1 MGWFGKSYEE
11 SEILLYLQGSK
22 LACNS
27 FMDICTHRGRHPKWS
42 QVDACTHSGLHCK
55 TETHTSF
62 LICCK
67 IHCPSLWLKIFSLSP
82 KVAHCTIVFDMMPR
96 MKAQSMPY
104 SWDVQRCKRSM
115 ENYLPTLPPGMNR
128 LKNLLK

>member
-22 LACNS
+22 LACSS

-62 LICCK
+62 LYAVRFTVLHYGWKYSLFLPKLLTVQLSLTWCPEWKSSQCLTHEMYRDVREPWKIISLLYHLEWIDWKIC
-67 IHCPSLWLKIFSLSP
+67 
-82 KVAHCTIVFDMMPR
+82 
-96 MKAQSMPY
+96 
-104 SWDVQRCKRSM
+104 
-115 ENYLPTLPPGMNR
+115 
-128 LKNLLK
+128 